1 MSLAVESS
9 SIVRVTNVMHCNVM
23 AKYMQSNAVTG
34 DFKYVSSHEH
44 LFLGRVLITKRR
56 LNTWVD
62 RHAH

>member
-23 AKYMQSNAVTG
+23 AKYMQSNAVAG
-34 DFKYVSSHEH
+34 DFKYVSSQEH
-44 LFLGRVLITKRR
+44 LPGRVLITKRR

>member
-23 AKYMQSNAVTG
+23 AKYMQGNAVAG
-34 DFKYVSSHEH
+34 DFKYVSSQEH
-44 LFLGRVLITKRR
+44 LLGRVLITKRR

-62 RHAH
+62 RHAP